1 MSVNNDETPFNDSI
15 ETPEH
20 QLKLVI
26 LGESAVGKTSF
37 LHWFVDNNFID
48 KREPTVG
55 AGFLSKIYRV
65 DDSLVKIN
73 AWDTAGQERFHS
85 LAPMYYRGAQAAI
98 VMYDVTKEATFERA
112 KAWIQELQRLAPAHI
127 VITLVGNKLD
137 LCDEELNNANNEQ
150 HSTSTINDHH
160 QAREVSAEEASNYAN
175 ENALLFFESS
185 AKLNINIDAVFTKIV
200 QNVSTEYLTPLNA
213 PGRNRGSAN
222 NNATNENVDL
232 NQEMNNARKSSPGCA
247 C

>member
-1 MSVNNDETPFNDSI
+1 MSIDNSETPFIESI
-15 ETPEH
+15 ETPQH

-37 LHWFVDNNFID
+37 LHQFVNNNFVD

-55 AGFLSKIYRV
+55 AGFLTKTWRV
-65 DDSLVKIN
+65 DDRLVKIN

-112 KAWIQELQRLAPAHI
+112 KSWVQELQRLAPAHI
-127 VITLVGNKLD
+127 VITLVGNKID
-137 LCDEELNNANNEQ
+137 LCGEDDDNN
-150 HSTSTINDHH
+150 ND
-160 QAREVSAEEASNYAN
+160 QVVMERQGREVSIEEATNYAA

-185 AKLNINIDAVFTKIV
+185 ARLNKNIDAVFTKI
-200 QNVSTEYLTPLNA
+200 
-213 PGRNRGSAN
+213 GGGNRGFSN
-222 NNATNENVDL
+222 NNSNNSNGRIDL
-232 NQEMNNARKSSPGCA
+232 DQEMNNAKKSSAGCA